1 MSALEIIVIIIS
13 ILIVSLVTIFSIIN
27 KKKGKSSC
35 GCNCQNCSK
44 TCTYKE
50 KNKKC
55 YIKYKKKES

>member
-50 KNKKC
+50 KK
-55 YIKYKKKES
+55 